1 MELSLKHVKAT
12 YGLWGKHPFFYKL
25 ACIITFLGQE
35 NKLRKIAVE
44 KLHLK
49 KGDTVLDLAC
59 GTGLNFQYLEKYIGD
74 AGKIIAFDYSEEML
88 RAARKNAAKHN
99 WKNIEFMHGDA
110 AELALAKKV
119 NGVLSTL
126 GISAI
131 PRYKEALK
139 KAVNALADGG
149 RISILDASLP
159 SGLWKTF
166 NPLIAWIYKN
176 WASWDYTKDIRGAL
190 KSILPNTGVEE
201 FNGGTMYVISATK
214 TK

>member
-12 YGLWGKHPFFYKL
+12 YSLWGKHPFFYKL
-25 ACIITFLGQE
+25 ACIVTFLGRE

-49 KGDTVLDLAC
+49 KGDTVLDMAC
-59 GTGLNFQYLEKYIGD
+59 GTGLNFPYLEKYVGD
-74 AGKIIAFDYSEEML
+74 TGKIIAFDYSEEML
-88 RAARKNAAKHN
+88 RAAKKNSVKHN
-99 WKNIEFMHGDA
+99 WKNIEFMQGDA

-131 PRYKEALK
+131 PRYKEALE
-139 KAVNALADGG
+139 KAVNVLADSG

-159 SGLWKTF
+159 SGLWKIF

-176 WASWDYTKDIRGAL
+176 WASWDYTKDIRGVL
-190 KSILPNTGVEE
+190 KSILPNANVEE
-201 FNGGTMYVISATK
+201 SNCGTIYIIHATEGK
-214 TK
+214 